1 MKKMGLPKTIVIGL
15 IIMATLLP
23 MVNAEESTLRPQ
35 PLKIRKV
42 TIEENQAYVWIYV
55 NTNIKSELRY
65 DEMSGEFFTMYGYD
79 MKQLKIPIDSKQI
92 TNQERE
98 LLAYTSYPQ
107 TSIRSRLTDNLK
119 DSNFLSKL
127 SQEVNTE
134 SKQVNQKEQETEIKY
149 ISIVNTLKNKIL
161 LGCPLE

>member
-1 MKKMGLPKTIVIGL
+1 MVKLIVVAM
-15 IIMATLLP
+15 IITMFCIP

-35 PLKIRKV
+35 PLKVRKV

-65 DEMSGEFFTMYGYD
+65 DEMSGEFLTMFVYD

-92 TNQERE
+92 TSQERE

-107 TSIRSRLTDNLK
+107 LSIRSRLTDSLK
-119 DSNFLSKL
+119 ASNFLSEL
-127 SQEVNTE
+127 SQEVNIET
-134 SKQVNQKEQETEIKY
+134 KQVNQKEQENEIKY
-149 ISIVNTLKNKIL
+149 ISVVNTLKNQIL